1 VSASV
6 LELRKFKLDQLPPS
20 LRGLA
25 LIAIR
30 KAEAAQKQFAED
42 IDSLLRNFAR
52 SELID
57 PDPDVGERAEER
69 AVELE
74 NSKLSF
80 RGLGEVRGKIALA
93 KNSEDQPGCSTLL
106 APRPEPR
113 SKRLAQSNDDAAVD
127 VAVGEAA
134 AMETIIL
141 NVLVLLQ
148 IFHEIQMLGVR
159 IVKSPDTLLTCA
171 GRRHKLDNSP
181 LASNLRRMKA
191 IQSLLHHQEGILL
204 VVD

>member
-1 VSASV
+1 MQWGLNRLSLRKLRELRERLVKCAPLVSASV

-69 AVELE
+69 AAELE
-74 NSKLSF
+74 KLKVIFPGTWRGPRKKSRYPKIRKMRDPDALPYWP
-80 RGLGEVRGKIALA
+80 RGLSRVQAA
-93 KNSEDQPGCSTLL
+93 
-106 APRPEPR
+106 R
-113 SKRLAQSNDDAAVD
+113 S
-127 VAVGEAA
+127 
-134 AMETIIL
+134 
-141 NVLVLLQ
+141 
-148 IFHEIQMLGVR
+148 
-159 IVKSPDTLLTCA
+159 VK
-171 GRRHKLDNSP
+171 
-181 LASNLRRMKA
+181 
-191 IQSLLHHQEGILL
+191 
-204 VVD
+204 

>member
-1 VSASV
+1 MQWGRPLDLNRLSLRKLRELRERLVKCAPLVSASV

-113 SKRLAQSNDDAAVD
+113 
-127 VAVGEAA
+127 
-134 AMETIIL
+134 
-141 NVLVLLQ
+141 
-148 IFHEIQMLGVR
+148 
-159 IVKSPDTLLTCA
+159 
-171 GRRHKLDNSP
+171 
-181 LASNLRRMKA
+181 AS
-191 IQSLLHHQEGILL
+191 G
-204 VVD
+204 